1 MIELKEMRQQYLI
14 TYLIPNLHLN
24 WEQLSILDCSF
35 FKFVHIVNPTCT
47 KLFRGTV
54 VSRGEKEFIYLP
66 AKNAKVMRLGT
77 NIL

>member
-1 MIELKEMRQQYLI
+1 MIELKKMRQQYLI
-14 TYLIPNLHLN
+14 TYLIPNFHVNL
-24 WEQLSILDCSF
+24 EQLSILNCSF

-54 VSRGEKEFIYLP
+54 VSRREKEFTYLP
-66 AKNAKVMRLGT
+66 AKNAKVMRIGT